1 VSVSEQGL
9 TALPAPGIHRNGAKR
24 YEVRHSKRGRWYA
37 LRQEP
42 DGSWEYLAQDVDLD
56 KLTVSS
62 ETDMGG
68 SGDTA
73 TGVASERQP
82 SGNCPGCSL
91 FGVNG
96 CLHHSPH
103 WQELRK

>member
-1 VSVSEQGL
+1 MSVSEQGL
-9 TALPAPGIHRNGAKR
+9 TALSAPGIHRNGAER

-68 SGDTA
+68 AETQPLGWP
-73 TGVASERQP
+73 ASVSRAETVRAAAY
-82 SGNCPGCSL
+82 SA
-91 FGVNG
+91 
-96 CLHHSPH
+96 
-103 WQELRK
+103 